1 MMGNSR
7 LETLESGKGVR
18 LYHRRYLSLGDT
30 GQGPDLPFPGKPPT
44 HMESKA
50 ESSIRVCFL
59 NPGRVSPCPGCGVHQ
74 DAGCSS
80 LGPHSLYLRL
90 TTLSA

>member
-1 MMGNSR
+1 MMGNSKPG
-7 LETLESGKGVR
+7 TLESGKGVR
-18 LYHRRYLSLGDT
+18 LDHRRYLSLGDT

-80 LGPHSLYLRL
+80 LGPHSLDLRL

>member
-7 LETLESGKGVR
+7 PGTLESGKGVR
-18 LYHRRYLSLGDT
+18 LDHRRYLSLGDT
-30 GQGPDLPFPGKPPT
+30 GQGPDLPFPGKSPT

-50 ESSIRVCFL
+50 ESSIGVCFL

-80 LGPHSLYLRL
+80 LGPHSLDLRL